1 MCSLNLPPK
10 ILEHIDKIRR
20 HCLWVK
26 KKDDGEESHYSLA
39 AWDLVCRPKKKG
51 GLGVLNLKIQNEGLL
66 LKYLHKF
73 YNKTDTPW
81 VQLLWNTYYT
91 GKVPHALDPCGSL
104 WWRDVFKL
112 SPIYRG
118 IAVSSTSDGSCN
130 LFWKDLWKDNIIA
143 PRAFSFTTDEDVSV
157 QQFLNSGRLAN
168 NFHFPLS
175 TEAFHELTKLQ
186 LQCADV
192 FMTETSDSWTYCWGS
207 SSFSSRQYYKFCFR
221 NVEPHASFLWLC
233 KSKCTP
239 RIKFVGW
246 LLLLDRLNTRNML
259 KRRQMVIDSGFNCL
273 MCTSP
278 PEETLEHMLF
288 FCPFRMQCW
297 DSL

>member
-118 IAVSSTSDGSCN
+118 IAVSSTGDGSCN
-130 LFWKDLWKDNIIA
+130 LFWKDL
-143 PRAFSFTTDEDVSV
+143 
-157 QQFLNSGRLAN
+157 
-168 NFHFPLS
+168 
-175 TEAFHELTKLQ
+175 
-186 LQCADV
+186 
-192 FMTETSDSWTYCWGS
+192 
-207 SSFSSRQYYKFCFR
+207 
-221 NVEPHASFLWLC
+221 
-233 KSKCTP
+233 
-239 RIKFVGW
+239 
-246 LLLLDRLNTRNML
+246 
-259 KRRQMVIDSGFNCL
+259 
-273 MCTSP
+273 
-278 PEETLEHMLF
+278 
-288 FCPFRMQCW
+288 
-297 DSL
+297 